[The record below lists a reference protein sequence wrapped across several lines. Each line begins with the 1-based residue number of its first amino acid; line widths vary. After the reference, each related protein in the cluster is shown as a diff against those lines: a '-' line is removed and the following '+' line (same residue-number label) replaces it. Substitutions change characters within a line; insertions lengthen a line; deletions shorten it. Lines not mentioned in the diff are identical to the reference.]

1 MCLLIIDKPVFLKGK
16 RYKFFVLNSIAK
28 LFLLHFSAGNF
39 VFSFGRFWLIFP
51 KTRQY
56 STQISES
63 MFEVSTL
70 IQFEMSKSELNFQ
83 EFT

>member
-1 MCLLIIDKPVFLKGK
+1 MHNVLFPYKSFLKSAIWIP
-16 RYKFFVLNSIAK
+16 LQN

-39 VFSFGRFWLIFP
+39 VFSFGRFWLIYP

-70 IQFEMSKSELNFQ
+70 IWFEMSKSELNFQ